1 VADDSVVCYDVIS
14 ATLEEL
20 PLESRI

>member
-1 VADDSVVCYDVIS
+1 VADDSVVCNDVIS
-14 ATLEEL
+14 AALGEL